1 MSLSLLQDASV
12 IFKKLSLILAGM
24 AVIIVLLSCTP
35 TFSGSQITAASL
47 IQSAGNADIRGIYS
61 DLQVAGG
68 RVFTVDP
75 NSSAVRIYA
84 FRAGRAAKLGHNHV
98 LSAPQ
103 FTGFFHLPS
112 SGASSARFDLE
123 FRLDELEF
131 DKPEY
136 RSPLGKAF
144 PAVLSPE
151 DINGAH
157 DHMLGA
163 DNLQA
168 DRFPFVRIHSLQIS
182 GEAPKFAVKL
192 EIEVHG
198 QKREMWIPLT
208 VEGLPDSLSVTGTF
222 VLRQTDFGAQP
233 FSVLGGLLA
242 MQDEVVIEFHLISS

>member
-1 MSLSLLQDASV
+1 M
-12 IFKKLSLILAGM
+12 IFQRIG
-24 AVIIVLLSCTP
+24 IVLFTLAAAIILVSCAVTP
-35 TFSGSQITAASL
+35 PALQADVAPVAHASNQTDL
-47 IQSAGNADIRGIYS
+47 KSIYS
-61 DLQVAGG
+61 ALAVADGK
-68 RVFTVDP
+68 VFALNPKT
-75 NSSAVRIYA
+75 STVRIYA
-84 FRAGRAAKLGHNHV
+84 FRGGRAAKMGHNHV

-103 FTGFFHLPS
+103 FTGLFYLASNGTS
-112 SGASSARFDLE
+112 SSRFDLE